1 MEIVFECGGVTGHRL
16 FEDLRLFAFVQHFGE
31 QPEVVPLGFR
41 VFGQG
46 EEMAADQQWLI
57 TLAFGQL
64 EVAAMTFEGAF
75 GQMLAALAVDEA
87 ARVIVVF
94 EVGQG
99 VATVFAFQG
108 QARFF
113 EVVVATGG
121 AAGAGFQAQV
131 EALDNRVAG
140 DHAGVL
146 LIGHRG
152 QFREHRLVI
161 AENELV
167 RVGAVLEVEVNAF
180 FLAQAL
186 DEVQIRLV
194 VLHAVD
200 AFRIDRTGLEFVGV
214 ALDAVLF
221 QHHADDFRHAEV
233 LEDALVDAVREVSQL
248 RAQRHRITGQAFA
261 RVTLRGAVDL
271 AMDAAAV
278 RRQLQEGHYSSM
290 IRGAWVDSY
299 LQTQELLGL
308 KEGQGVSSED
318 EADYKA
324 FEARLQEQMA
334 NYRKT
339 MATDEDRSEFALF
352 EKYHDTYM
360 QIQDAVLDLHKRNLE
375 ADAIKLF
382 NEKLTPAWYTGRM
395 KLNDIIG
402 ENKVVADTA
411 MANIDDAVATAKVS
425 MVISLLVAVLA
436 AGLCGLLLMRAIM
449 APMNRIVTILDIM
462 RTGDLS
468 SRLNLDRKDE
478 FGAVET
484 GFNDMMTELTSL
496 VSQAQ
501 RSSVQVTTSVTEIA
515 ATSKQQQAT
524 ATETAAT
531 TTEIGAT
538 SREIA
543 ATSRDLVRT
552 MTEVSTAADQA
563 SVLAGSGQQGLA
575 RMEDTMH
582 SVMGAADLVNAKLAI
597 LNEKAGNINQVV
609 VTIVKVAD
617 QTNLLSLNAAIEAE
631 KAGEYGRGFAVVA
644 TEVRRLADQTAVAT
658 YDIEQM
664 VREIQSAVSAGVM
677 GMDKFSE
684 EVRRGMSE
692 VQQVGEQLSQIIHQV
707 QALAPRV
714 LMVNE
719 GMQAQAT
726 GAEQINHALVQLGDA
741 SSQTV
746 ESLRQAS
753 FAIDELSQVA
763 VGLRSGVSR
772 FKV

>member
-1 MEIVFECGGVTGHRL
+1 MALRGITVKNWTLRQRILASFAVIIAIMLLMVVVSYSRL
-16 FEDLRLFAFVQHFGE
+16 LKIE
-31 QPEVVPLGFR
+31 
-41 VFGQG
+41 
-46 EEMAADQQWLI
+46 
-57 TLAFGQL
+57 TS
-64 EVAAMTFEGAF
+64 EVA
-75 GQMLAALAVDEA
+75 
-87 ARVIVVF
+87 
-94 EVGQG
+94 
-99 VATVFAFQG
+99 
-108 QARFF
+108 
-113 EVVVATGG
+113 
-121 AAGAGFQAQV
+121 
-131 EALDNRVAG
+131 
-140 DHAGVL
+140 
-146 LIGHRG
+146 
-152 QFREHRLVI
+152 
-161 AENELV
+161 V
-167 RVGAVLEVEVNAF
+167 R
-180 FLAQAL
+180 
-186 DEVQIRLV
+186 D
-194 VLHAVD
+194 
-200 AFRIDRTGLEFVGV
+200 
-214 ALDAVLF
+214 DAVPGVYL
-221 QHHADDFRHAEV
+221 
-233 LEDALVDAVREVSQL
+233 
-248 RAQRHRITGQAFA
+248 
-261 RVTLRGAVDL
+261 
-271 AMDAAAV
+271 
-278 RRQLQEGHYSSM
+278 SSM
-290 IRGAWVDSY
+290 IRSAWVDSY
-299 LQTQELLGL
+299 LQTLELLGL
-308 KEGQGVSSED
+308 RADKQLSDADRAEFKSYEGRVLQELRNYEKTIATTED
-318 EADYKA
+318 RVEFDR
-324 FEARLQEQMA
+324 FEALHQA
-334 NYRKT
+334 YNKSL
-339 MATDEDRSEFALF
+339 AT
-352 EKYHDTYM
+352 
-360 QIQDAVLDLHKRNLE
+360 VLDSLQRGDQVGARKE
-375 ADAIKLF
+375 FDAQ
-382 NEKLTPAWYTGRM
+382 LTPTWTAGRM
-395 KLNDIIG
+395 KLNDIITQ
-402 ENKVVADTA
+402 NKNVADHATNA
-411 MANIDDAVATAKVS
+411 IDDAVSAAKIS
-425 MVISLLVAVLA
+425 MFLSLVVAILA

-449 APMNRIVTILDIM
+449 APMQRIVEILGTM
-462 RTGDLS
+462 RDGDLS
-468 SRLNLDRKDE
+468 KRLNLERKDE
-478 FGAVET
+478 FNAVET
-484 GFNDMMTELTSL
+484 GFNDMMTELTAL

-543 ATSRDLVRT
+543 ATSKDLVRT

-563 SVLAGSGQQGLA
+563 SVAAGSGQQGLA
-575 RMEDTMH
+575 RMEETMH

-684 EVRRGMSE
+684 EVRRGMFE

>member
-1 MEIVFECGGVTGHRL
+1 MALRGITVKNWTLRQRILASFAVIIAIMLLMVVVSYSRL
-16 FEDLRLFAFVQHFGE
+16 MKIESS
-31 QPEVVPLGFR
+31 
-41 VFGQG
+41 
-46 EEMAADQQWLI
+46 
-57 TLAFGQL
+57 
-64 EVAAMTFEGAF
+64 EVA
-75 GQMLAALAVDEA
+75 
-87 ARVIVVF
+87 
-94 EVGQG
+94 
-99 VATVFAFQG
+99 
-108 QARFF
+108 
-113 EVVVATGG
+113 
-121 AAGAGFQAQV
+121 
-131 EALDNRVAG
+131 
-140 DHAGVL
+140 
-146 LIGHRG
+146 
-152 QFREHRLVI
+152 
-161 AENELV
+161 V
-167 RVGAVLEVEVNAF
+167 R
-180 FLAQAL
+180 
-186 DEVQIRLV
+186 D
-194 VLHAVD
+194 
-200 AFRIDRTGLEFVGV
+200 
-214 ALDAVLF
+214 DAVPGVYL
-221 QHHADDFRHAEV
+221 
-233 LEDALVDAVREVSQL
+233 
-248 RAQRHRITGQAFA
+248 
-261 RVTLRGAVDL
+261 
-271 AMDAAAV
+271 
-278 RRQLQEGHYSSM
+278 SSM
-290 IRGAWVDSY
+290 IRSAWVDSY
-299 LQTQELLGL
+299 LHTLELLGL
-308 KEGQGVSSED
+308 RED
-318 EADYKA
+318 KKLSDADKA
-324 FEARLQEQMA
+324 EFISFETRMLQQMA
-334 NYRKT
+334 LYEKT
-339 MATDEDRSEFALF
+339 IAAGDDRSEFDKF
-352 EKYHDTYM
+352 ETLHQLYNKSLATVKESLQRGDIAAARKEFDT
-360 QIQDAVLDLHKRNLE
+360 Q
-375 ADAIKLF
+375 
-382 NEKLTPAWYTGRM
+382 LTPAWTAGRM
-395 KLNDIIG
+395 KLNDIIT
-402 ENKVVADTA
+402 ENKNVADRATNA
-411 MANIDDAVATAKVS
+411 IDDAVSAAKIS
-425 MVISLLVAVLA
+425 MFLSLLVALFA

-449 APMNRIVTILDIM
+449 APMQRIVEILEVM

-468 SRLNLDRKDE
+468 KRLNLERKDE

-484 GFNDMMTELTSL
+484 GFNDMMAELTSL

-552 MTEVSTAADQA
+552 MIEVSTAADQA

-575 RMEDTMH
+575 RMEETMH
-582 SVMGAADLVNAKLAI
+582 SVMGAAELVNAKLAI

-692 VQQVGEQLSQIIHQV
+692 VQQIGEQLSQIIHQV

>member
-1 MEIVFECGGVTGHRL
+1 VKNWT
-16 FEDLRLFAFVQHFGE
+16 LRQRILASFAVI
-31 QPEVVPLGFR
+31 
-41 VFGQG
+41 
-46 EEMAADQQWLI
+46 I
-57 TLAFGQL
+57 TI
-64 EVAAMTFEGAF
+64 
-75 GQMLAALAVDEA
+75 MLLM
-87 ARVIVVF
+87 
-94 EVGQG
+94 
-99 VATVFAFQG
+99 
-108 QARFF
+108 
-113 EVVVATGG
+113 VVVA
-121 AAGAGFQAQV
+121 F
-131 EALDNRVAG
+131 NR
-140 DHAGVL
+140 L
-146 LIGHRG
+146 
-152 QFREHRLVI
+152 LVI
-161 AENELV
+161 ENS
-167 RVGAVLEVEVNAF
+167 G
-180 FLAQAL
+180 
-186 DEVQIRLV
+186 DEVR
-194 VLHAVD
+194 
-200 AFRIDRTGLEFVGV
+200 
-214 ALDAVLF
+214 LDALPGVY
-221 QHHADDFRHAEV
+221 
-233 LEDALVDAVREVSQL
+233 
-248 RAQRHRITGQAFA
+248 
-261 RVTLRGAVDL
+261 
-271 AMDAAAV
+271 
-278 RRQLQEGHYSSM
+278 YSSTV
-290 IRGAWVDSY
+290 RGAWVESY
-299 LQTQELLGL
+299 VSTQRLLAEGAGRSLSSAEEDQYKEFEDRLQAQIVNYQKSIFEETDRNDFAQFLQVRERYGLVLNGVLAAYQGDNFALAQRIFAEQLTPLWFEGRKVLNALGTMN
-308 KEGQGVSSED
+308 KANADRASDNIQAAVSS
-318 EADYKA
+318 
-324 FEARLQEQMA
+324 
-334 NYRKT
+334 
-339 MATDEDRSEFALF
+339 
-352 EKYHDTYM
+352 
-360 QIQDAVLDLHKRNLE
+360 
-375 ADAIKLF
+375 
-382 NEKLTPAWYTGRM
+382 
-395 KLNDIIG
+395 
-402 ENKVVADTA
+402 
-411 MANIDDAVATAKVS
+411 AKITLG
-425 MVISLLVAVLA
+425 ISLIVAVLVAV
-436 AGLCGLLLMRAIM
+436 GCGLLLMRAIL
-449 APMNRIVTILDIM
+449 APMNRIVRILDTM

-468 SRLNLDRKDE
+468 SRLRLDRNDE
-478 FGAVET
+478 FGSIQT
-484 GFNDMMTELTSL
+484 GFNDMITELAAL

-552 MTEVSTAADQA
+552 MTEVTSAADQA
-563 SVLAGSGQQGLA
+563 SILAGSGQQGLA

-582 SVMGAADLVNAKLAI
+582 SVMGAADLVNSKLAI

-684 EVRRGMSE
+684 EVRRGMFE
-692 VQQVGEQLSQIIHQV
+692 VTQVGEQLSQIIHQV

-726 GAEQINHALVQLGDA
+726 GAEQINQALVQLGDA

>member
-1 MEIVFECGGVTGHRL
+1 VKNWT
-16 FEDLRLFAFVQHFGE
+16 LRQRILASFAVII
-31 QPEVVPLGFR
+31 
-41 VFGQG
+41 
-46 EEMAADQQWLI
+46 AI
-57 TLAFGQL
+57 
-64 EVAAMTFEGAF
+64 
-75 GQMLAALAVDEA
+75 MLLM
-87 ARVIVVF
+87 
-94 EVGQG
+94 
-99 VATVFAFQG
+99 
-108 QARFF
+108 
-113 EVVVATGG
+113 VVVSFSRLMKID
-121 AAGAGFQAQV
+121 AGA
-131 EALDNRVAG
+131 ES
-140 DHAGVL
+140 
-146 LIGHRG
+146 
-152 QFREHRLVI
+152 
-161 AENELV
+161 V
-167 RVGAVLEVEVNAF
+167 R
-180 FLAQAL
+180 
-186 DEVQIRLV
+186 
-194 VLHAVD
+194 
-200 AFRIDRTGLEFVGV
+200 T
-214 ALDAVLF
+214 DAVPG
-221 QHHADDFRHAEV
+221 V
-233 LEDALVDAVREVSQL
+233 Y
-248 RAQRHRITGQAFA
+248 
-261 RVTLRGAVDL
+261 
-271 AMDAAAV
+271 
-278 RRQLQEGHYSSM
+278 YSSM
-290 IRGAWVDSY
+290 IRGAWVDSFN
-299 LQTQELLGL
+299 LTQQLVGLSGHREMTVADQTM
-308 KEGQGVSSED
+308 
-318 EADYKA
+318 YKS
-324 FEARLQEQMA
+324 FEERLNEQIA

-339 MATDEDRSEFALF
+339 IFTEDDRALF
-352 EKYHDTYM
+352 EEFEVRHQLYNKEMNNVIDLYQRKEYD
-360 QIQDAVLDLHKRNLE
+360 QAVLALE
-375 ADAIKLF
+375 Q
-382 NEKLTPAWYTGRM
+382 KLTPAWVNGRM
-395 KLNDIIG
+395 QLNSLL
-402 ENKVVADTA
+402 ENNHALAEQSTLA
-411 MANIDDAVATAKVS
+411 ISDAVTAAKIS
-425 MVISLLVAVLA
+425 MGVSLLVAIIA
-436 AGLCGLLLMRAIM
+436 AGLCGLRLMRAIM
-449 APMNRIVTILDIM
+449 APMNRIVDILEVM

-763 VGLRSGVSR
+763 VGLRGGVSR

>member
-1 MEIVFECGGVTGHRL
+1 MKNWTLRQRILASFAVIIAIMLLMVVVSYSRL
-16 FEDLRLFAFVQHFGE
+16 LKIEA
-31 QPEVVPLGFR
+31 
-41 VFGQG
+41 G
-46 EEMAADQQWLI
+46 EERM
-57 TLAFGQL
+57 
-64 EVAAMTFEGAF
+64 
-75 GQMLAALAVDEA
+75 
-87 ARVIVVF
+87 R
-94 EVGQG
+94 
-99 VATVFAFQG
+99 
-108 QARFF
+108 
-113 EVVVATGG
+113 
-121 AAGAGFQAQV
+121 
-131 EALDNRVAG
+131 N
-140 DHAGVL
+140 
-146 LIGHRG
+146 
-152 QFREHRLVI
+152 
-161 AENELV
+161 
-167 RVGAVLEVEVNAF
+167 
-180 FLAQAL
+180 
-186 DEVQIRLV
+186 
-194 VLHAVD
+194 
-200 AFRIDRTGLEFVGV
+200 
-214 ALDAVLF
+214 DAVPGVYF
-221 QHHADDFRHAEV
+221 
-233 LEDALVDAVREVSQL
+233 
-248 RAQRHRITGQAFA
+248 
-261 RVTLRGAVDL
+261 
-271 AMDAAAV
+271 
-278 RRQLQEGHYSSM
+278 SSM

-299 LQTQELLGL
+299 RQTMEIIGLKRDQGISAQDQENFKKYEENLQTQMAGYQQSITAE
-308 KEGQGVSSED
+308 ED
-318 EADYKA
+318 RIAFAA
-324 FEARLQEQMA
+324 FEKDHQEFNRVMA
-334 NYRKT
+334 
-339 MATDEDRSEFALF
+339 
-352 EKYHDTYM
+352 
-360 QIQDAVLDLHKRNLE
+360 QVLDLHLRNQSAE
-375 ADAIKLF
+375 AIRLF
-382 NEKLTPAWYTGRM
+382 NEQLTPLWIKGRI
-395 KLNDIIG
+395 KLNELISF
-402 ENKVVADTA
+402 NKRIADSATHA
-411 MANIDDAVATAKVS
+411 IDDAVAAAKVG
-425 MVISLLVAVLA
+425 MGVSLLVAIFV

-449 APMNRIVTILDIM
+449 APMNRIVSILEIM

-468 SRLNLDRKDE
+468 GRLNLERKDE

-484 GFNDMMTELTSL
+484 GFNDMMTELTAL

-552 MTEVSTAADQA
+552 MTEVSSAADQA

-684 EVRRGMSE
+684 EVRRGMAE

>member
-1 MEIVFECGGVTGHRL
+1 MKNWT
-16 FEDLRLFAFVQHFGE
+16 LRQRILASFA
-31 QPEVVPLGFR
+31 
-41 VFGQG
+41 
-46 EEMAADQQWLI
+46 
-57 TLAFGQL
+57 
-64 EVAAMTFEGAF
+64 
-75 GQMLAALAVDEA
+75 
-87 ARVIVVF
+87 VIV
-94 EVGQG
+94 
-99 VATVFAFQG
+99 AIMLLM
-108 QARFF
+108 
-113 EVVVATGG
+113 VVVSYSRLLKI
-121 AAGAGFQAQV
+121 
-131 EALDNRVAG
+131 EAS
-140 DHAGVL
+140 
-146 LIGHRG
+146 
-152 QFREHRLVI
+152 QES
-161 AENELV
+161 V
-167 RVGAVLEVEVNAF
+167 R
-180 FLAQAL
+180 
-186 DEVQIRLV
+186 D
-194 VLHAVD
+194 
-200 AFRIDRTGLEFVGV
+200 
-214 ALDAVLF
+214 DAVPGVYL
-221 QHHADDFRHAEV
+221 
-233 LEDALVDAVREVSQL
+233 
-248 RAQRHRITGQAFA
+248 
-261 RVTLRGAVDL
+261 
-271 AMDAAAV
+271 
-278 RRQLQEGHYSSM
+278 SSM
-290 IRGAWVDSY
+290 IRSAWVDSY
-299 LQTQELLGL
+299 LLTIDIIGL
-308 KEGQGVSSED
+308 R
-318 EADYKA
+318 ADKTLTSA
-324 FEARLQEQMA
+324 DKTDFKSFEARIEQQMA
-334 NYRKT
+334 NYEKT
-339 MATDEDRSEFALF
+339 VNSQADRMEFDNFKAAHINYNKALA
-352 EKYHDTYM
+352 E
-360 QIQDAVLDLHKRNLE
+360 VLARIEANDLPGASVLVE
-375 ADAIKLF
+375 
-382 NEKLTPAWYTGRM
+382 EQLTPIWTEGRM
-395 KLNDIIG
+395 KLNDIIT
-402 ENKVVADTA
+402 ENKSVSDRATSAIDESVMSAKLS
-411 MANIDDAVATAKVS
+411 MAVS
-425 MVISLLVAVLA
+425 LIIAIFA

-449 APMNRIVTILDIM
+449 APMQRIVEILDVM

-468 SRLNLDRKDE
+468 KRLNLERKDE

-484 GFNDMMTELTSL
+484 GFNDMMTELTAL

-543 ATSRDLVRT
+543 ATSKDLVRT

-563 SVLAGSGQQGLA
+563 SVAAGSGQQGLA
-575 RMEDTMH
+575 RMEETMH
-582 SVMGAADLVNAKLAI
+582 SVMGAAELVNAKLAI

-631 KAGEYGRGFAVVA
+631 KAGEYGRGFVVVA
-644 TEVRRLADQTAVAT
+644 TEIRRLADQTAVAT

-684 EVRRGMSE
+684 EVRRGMFE

>member
-1 MEIVFECGGVTGHRL
+1 MKNWT
-16 FEDLRLFAFVQHFGE
+16 LRQRILASFA
-31 QPEVVPLGFR
+31 
-41 VFGQG
+41 
-46 EEMAADQQWLI
+46 
-57 TLAFGQL
+57 
-64 EVAAMTFEGAF
+64 
-75 GQMLAALAVDEA
+75 
-87 ARVIVVF
+87 VIV
-94 EVGQG
+94 
-99 VATVFAFQG
+99 AIMLLM
-108 QARFF
+108 
-113 EVVVATGG
+113 VVVSYS
-121 AAGAGFQAQV
+121 
-131 EALDNRVAG
+131 R
-140 DHAGVL
+140 L
-146 LIGHRG
+146 LKI
-152 QFREHRLVI
+152 
-161 AENELV
+161 
-167 RVGAVLEVEVNAF
+167 
-180 FLAQAL
+180 
-186 DEVQIRLV
+186 
-194 VLHAVD
+194 
-200 AFRIDRTGLEFVGV
+200 
-214 ALDAVLF
+214 
-221 QHHADDFRHAEV
+221 
-233 LEDALVDAVREVSQL
+233 EVSQESV
-248 RAQRHRITGQAFA
+248 RDD
-261 RVTLRGAVDL
+261 AVPGVYL
-271 AMDAAAV
+271 
-278 RRQLQEGHYSSM
+278 SSM
-290 IRGAWVDSY
+290 IRSAWVDNY
-299 LQTQELLGL
+299 LLTIDIIGL
-308 KEGQGVSSED
+308 R
-318 EADYKA
+318 ADKTLTSA
-324 FEARLQEQMA
+324 DKTDFKSFEARIEQQIA
-334 NYRKT
+334 NYEKT
-339 MATDEDRSEFALF
+339 VNSQADRMEFDNFKAAHINYNKALA
-352 EKYHDTYM
+352 E
-360 QIQDAVLDLHKRNLE
+360 VLARIEANDLPGASVLVE
-375 ADAIKLF
+375 
-382 NEKLTPAWYTGRM
+382 EQLTPIWIEGRM
-395 KLNDIIG
+395 KLNDIIT
-402 ENKVVADTA
+402 ENKSMSDRATSAIDESVLSAKLS
-411 MANIDDAVATAKVS
+411 MAVS
-425 MVISLLVAVLA
+425 LIIAIFA

-449 APMNRIVTILDIM
+449 APMQRIVEILDVM

-468 SRLNLDRKDE
+468 KRLNLERKDE

-484 GFNDMMTELTSL
+484 GFNDMMTELTAL

-543 ATSRDLVRT
+543 ATSKDLVRT

-563 SVLAGSGQQGLA
+563 SVAAGSGQQGLA
-575 RMEDTMH
+575 RMEETMH
-582 SVMGAADLVNAKLAI
+582 SVMGAAELVNAKLAI

-684 EVRRGMSE
+684 EVRRGMFE